1 MGKKKI
7 GGRGG
12 GKGYDASQPTPPP
25 PPPQDDEFKQIQ
37 DLYDQGK
44 FAEAAVVSQGWSEEF
59 AEAEGQF
66 GTARPEM
73 SAASAGATKDPGL
86 NEEGIASTD
95 DPDSKKTL
103 DPFDGARSRDP
114 KVLEKAQH
122 NGPLLE
128 IQPKYNDIKTTEKV
142 IRGKNNTY
150 IILGRDRPNT
160 RSSGY
165 GGKGHTRSGAI
176 DIVVGL
182 QGWAPGESS
191 AVDADGNII
200 TGFADKNFGSMDKD
214 MPGDAARIYI
224 SQRADIDKYFDICD
238 GSVGQSVA
246 DSAIGMKADS
256 VRIMARKGIKLVT
269 GKNPPGRNSIDG
281 KLKITYGID
290 LIAGNRDL
298 KTGLE
303 QTLNAFNSLGE
314 DDEDERE
321 IEYLQPIPK
330 GNNLV
335 EYLQKLHENVQL
347 LNGIAAGTLAIMP
360 NLVNA
365 VMTPKMG
372 VNAGGPLLAFPGIS
386 DYMNVASYLI
396 MLNKQSGDLGMQR
409 LLMMAYKVDYLK
421 YMGALF
427 INSRHNRT
435 N

>member
-1 MGKKKI
+1 MGKRKTI
-7 GGRGG
+7 RIRGQDYVTSDRSEPPPAPARD
-12 GKGYDASQPTPPP
+12 GYDLI
-25 PPPQDDEFKQIQ
+25 E

-44 FAEAAVVSQGWSEEF
+44 FAEAAVASQGLSEEF
-59 AEAEGQF
+59 TEAEGLF
-66 GTARPEM
+66 GADRPEI
-73 SAASAGATKDPGL
+73 SAAPAGATKDPGL
-86 NEEGIASTD
+86 NEEGIFFGD
-95 DPDSKKTL
+95 DPKSKKTL
-103 DPFDGARSRDP
+103 NPFDGAYSGDP
-114 KVLEKAQH
+114 QNIQKAQH
-122 NGPLLE
+122 NGPLYE
-128 IQPKYNDIKTTEKV
+128 IQPIYNNKLTTEKV
-142 IRGKNNTY
+142 IRGRNNTY

-182 QGWAPGESS
+182 QGWAPAENFINDQEGY
-191 AVDADGNII
+191 
-200 TGFADKNFGSMDKD
+200 ADKNFGSMDKD

-303 QTLNAFNSLGE
+303 QKLSTFNPPGA
-314 DDEDERE
+314 DQRE

-347 LNGIAAGTLAIMP
+347 LNGIAAGSLMNAPKLARM
-360 NLVNA
+360 A
-365 VMTPKMG
+365 MYPKTG
-372 VNAGGPLLAFPGIS
+372 ANSGGPLTVFPGIS
-386 DYMNVASYLI
+386 ANFDNAAYLV
-396 MLNKQSGDLGMQR
+396 MVQKQSMELAMTR
-409 LLMMAYKVDYLK
+409 LKMMAYEIDFLN
-421 YMGALF
+421 YMGALY

>member
-1 MGKKKI
+1 MGKRKTI
-7 GGRGG
+7 RVRG
-12 GKGYDASQPTPPP
+12 KDYVAMEIRQEPSPTAAPDGYDLI
-25 PPPQDDEFKQIQ
+25 E

-44 FAEAAVVSQGWSEEF
+44 YAEAAIVSQGWSEEF

-66 GTARPEM
+66 GADRPEM

-103 DPFDGARSRDP
+103 DPFDGIRSRDP

-122 NGPLLE
+122 NGPLYE
-128 IQPKYNDIKTTEKV
+128 IQPIYNNKLTTEKV
-142 IRGKNNTY
+142 IRGRNNTY

-191 AVDADGNII
+191 TVDAWGNII
-200 TGFADKNFGSMDKD
+200 AGFADKNFGSMDKD

-303 QTLNAFNSLGE
+303 QKLSAFNPLGE
-314 DDEDERE
+314 DDRE

-396 MLNKQSGDLGMQR
+396 MLNKQSGDLSMQR
-409 LLMMAYKVDYLK
+409 LLMMAYEVDYLK

>member
-1 MGKKKI
+1 MGKRKTI
-7 GGRGG
+7 RVRG
-12 GKGYDASQPTPPP
+12 KDYVVSEPAVR
-25 PPPQDDEFKQIQ
+25 DEFQQIE
-37 DLYDQGK
+37 DLYEEGK

-95 DPDSKKTL
+95 DSDSKKTL

-182 QGWAPGESS
+182 QGWAPGENST
-191 AVDADGNII
+191 VDADGNII

-303 QTLNAFNSLGE
+303 QKLNAFNLPGT
-314 DDEDERE
+314 DQRE

-372 VNAGGPLLAFPGIS
+372 VNAGGPLTTFPGIS